1 MNLQKYREQ
10 LIEMIQNSPSIT
22 YQLVAT
28 ILVLVILWII
38 RIITKRLLDQNVDDA
53 AVRYKWRKNLGY
65 FFTLVGFLVIGSI
78 WSEAFKSLSTFLG
91 LLSAGIAI
99 ALRDPVSDIA
109 GWLFIVWRQPFN
121 IGDRIQL
128 GELKGD
134 VIDQRIFKF
143 TLLEIGNWVG
153 ADQSTGRVIHM
164 SNHDVFTHHI
174 ANYTSDF
181 SFIWNEIPVLVTF
194 ESNWRKAKEILQEIA
209 DRHLEDSVA
218 NAEKQVQRASKSYL
232 IHFNYLTP
240 KVYTDVKDSG
250 INLTIR
256 HLANPRNRRGLGQR
270 IWEDIL
276 DAFDEADDIDLAYP
290 TMRIYR
296 NNIEG
301 KSGTQSSPNM

>member
-1 MNLQKYREQ
+1 MNLQTFREQ
-10 LIEMIQNSPSIT
+10 LGEMIQNSPSIT

-28 ILVLVILWII
+28 GLIIILLWVI
-38 RIITKRLLDQNVDDA
+38 RIITKRLLERNVDDA
-53 AVRYKWRKNLGY
+53 AVQYKWRKNLGY
-65 FFTLVGFLVIGSI
+65 FFTLIGILAIGSV

-109 GWLFIVWRQPFN
+109 GWLFILWRRPFS

-128 GELKGD
+128 GDIKGD

-164 SNHDVFTHHI
+164 SNHTVFSQNI

-181 SFIWNEIPVLVTF
+181 SFVWNEIPVLVTF
-194 ESNWRKAKEILQEIA
+194 ESDWRKAKKILQEIA

-218 NAEKQVQRASKSYL
+218 NAEKEVQRASKSYL
-232 IHFNYLTP
+232 IHFRYLTP
-240 KVYTDVKDSG
+240 IVYTEVKDSG

-256 HLANPRNRRGLGQR
+256 HLANPRRRRGLGQQ
-270 IWEDIL
+270 IWEDVL
-276 DAFDEADDIDLAYP
+276 DAFNEADDIDFAYP
-290 TMRIYR
+290 TMRIYK

-301 KSGTQSSPNM
+301 KSGTQAPN